1 MKGSRHWLTPKEMKS
16 RYVRMILKK
25 GMSSLLRSSL
35 SLTQSPKRCVLRNKF
50 KIDVAIPYI
59 FSKFEPVAL
68 FFVLKC
74 FIQIEWEMRR
84 KNRKQKKV
92 VVQAGKSKTGFEA
105 EDEEEDV
112 SIMLIFIKHSLMRMS
127 FIRLPLVVE

>member
-1 MKGSRHWLTPKEMKS
+1 
-16 RYVRMILKK
+16 
-25 GMSSLLRSSL
+25 
-35 SLTQSPKRCVLRNKF
+35 
-50 KIDVAIPYI
+50 
-59 FSKFEPVAL
+59 
-68 FFVLKC
+68 
-74 FIQIEWEMRR
+74 MRR

-92 VVQAGKSKTGFEA
+92 VVQAGKSKTGFDA

>member
-1 MKGSRHWLTPKEMKS
+1 M
-16 RYVRMILKK
+16 
-25 GMSSLLRSSL
+25 
-35 SLTQSPKRCVLRNKF
+35 
-50 KIDVAIPYI
+50 
-59 FSKFEPVAL
+59 

-92 VVQAGKSKTGFEA
+92 VVQAGKSKTGFDA

-112 SIMLIFIKHSLMRMS
+112 SKIIALGKHAHIQIFYIKLLM
-127 FIRLPLVVE
+127 VAE

>member
-1 MKGSRHWLTPKEMKS
+1 MKGSHRWLTLKEMKS
-16 RYVRMILKK
+16 QYARRILKK
-25 GMSSLLRSSL
+25 VMSSLLRSSL
-35 SLTQSPKRCVLRNKF
+35 SPTQSPKRCGFSNKF
-50 KIDVAIPYI
+50 KIDVVILYP
-59 FSKFEPVAL
+59 EPIGL
-68 FFVLKC
+68 FFVLKF

-92 VVQAGKSKTGFEA
+92 VVQAGKSKTGFDA

-112 SIMLIFIKHSLMRMS
+112 SIMFILIEHFLMRMW

>member
-1 MKGSRHWLTPKEMKS
+1 MNFNMKINIFSR
-16 RYVRMILKK
+16 IL
-25 GMSSLLRSSL
+25 SL
-35 SLTQSPKRCVLRNKF
+35 SYYCFLKF
-50 KIDVAIPYI
+50 
-59 FSKFEPVAL
+59 
-68 FFVLKC
+68 

-112 SIMLIFIKHSLMRMS
+112 SKILALGKHAHIQIFYIKLLM
-127 FIRLPLVVE
+127 VAE